1 MITKAISL
9 PTIKPLNISL
19 NMLLLLSYLCIMA
32 WLAYRY
38 ITFDFNVCLGLATAP
53 YICTVNKSRLS
64 LAYLAPAIIVA
75 VLGILLPVNSMLF
88 IAILFA
94 VLLLIENSIGKINH
108 VVLFLL
114 LLISPMFKYSL
125 GLVELPV
132 RFWLSGRVA
141 ALLNLMGIQASA
153 QGNQIVLNKYEF
165 SVDPAC
171 AGLNMLA
178 ASLIICLF
186 VVAFYQRRTQRQLHF
201 LLLTALLLAT
211 AGLNIVCNFFRI
223 TLLVLFK
230 IMPGTFFHDFVG
242 MFCLVLYVIV
252 PLMYGCKLIFNHR
265 AKHKSI
271 DVIPAPVPEKR
282 LLRYPLL
289 HLSLLAVILFMAV
302 HLSAMQNSINTKNVD
317 INLNGYRKTPLGDG
331 VLKFENKDA
340 LIYLKPTAFYA
351 PGQDPRICWTGSG
364 YEFTN
369 INRSVIAGTLVYTAT
384 LRKGTDK
391 IFAAWWFDN
400 GTIKTSDQLSWR
412 WAAAHGGSQF
422 YLVNVNAASPQL
434 LQAKATNLLSR
445 NDYLMA
451 DH

>member
-1 MITKAISL
+1 MITKAIGL
-9 PTIKPLNISL
+9 PAIKPFNISL
-19 NMLLLLSYLCIMA
+19 GTLLLLSYSSIAA

-53 YICTVNKSRLS
+53 YICTVNKNKLS
-64 LAYLAPAIIVA
+64 LQYLVPAIIVA

-88 IAILFA
+88 IALLFA

-125 GLVELPV
+125 GLIELPV

-141 ALLNLMGIQASA
+141 ALLNLIGIQASA
-153 QGNQIVLNKYEF
+153 LGNQIVLNKYEF

-178 ASLIICLF
+178 ASLIIGLF
-186 VVAFYQRRTQRQLHF
+186 VVAFYQRRAQTQLHF
-201 LLLTALLLAT
+201 LPLAALLLAT

-252 PLMYGCKLIFNHR
+252 PLMYGCKLLFNHL
-265 AKHKSI
+265 AKSKSI
-271 DVIPAPVPEKR
+271 VIPVPLPERKA
-282 LLRYPLL
+282 LRYPLL
-289 HLSLLAVILFMAV
+289 HLSLLAGILFMAI
-302 HLSAMQNSINTKNVD
+302 HLSAMQNSINTANRAID
-317 INLNGYRKTPLGDG
+317 LTGYCKTKLGDG

-351 PGQDPRICWTGSG
+351 PGHDPRICWTGSG

-369 INRSVIAGTLVYTAT
+369 ISRSVIAGTLVYTAT
-384 LRKGTDK
+384 LKKGTDK
-391 IFAAWWFDN
+391 IYAAWWFDN
-400 GTIKTSDQLSWR
+400 GTIKTSDQLNWR
-412 WAAAHGGSQF
+412 WAVARGAAPF
-422 YLVNVNAASPQL
+422 YLVNINTATPQL
-434 LQAKATNLLSR
+434 LQAMAANFLSR
-445 NDYLMA
+445 NNYLIV
-451 DH
+451 DN